1 MKQKKLKI
9 AMAGWGTGWHVFPIK
24 SLLEYVEQHK
34 QFSSHI
40 DSIYW
45 FWDKRSLE
53 KTVFQGIKNAHN
65 SQKKWYTL
73 NFIPIYSGKYRR
85 ETFLKSRVKN
95 IRDLFLFGIGIIQS
109 LFRLIYHKIDV
120 IFCKWWYIALPVVIA
135 AWILRRKIIV
145 HESDTHSWLVNKI
158 ASKFAWTTFTWFDGV
173 LPKAKTV
180 GQILSEEIIVD
191 EKEAKMFL
199 KQYPEL
205 KKDKPWI
212 LVVGGSQ
219 WSQRLYQSIVKALE
233 SDKTLQTD
241 VQFLVVLGLLNKDL
255 RPQFERFPNVVC
267 FDFVTQKEMG
277 MLCYHCDIAIT
288 RAGTTS
294 LAEQKLYNMKLFIVP
309 IAWTHDQ
316 YDNANRYQDNY
327 WDILIDQKDEGFLN
341 RLILE
346 IKKHKDFKKVLI
358 LQDRLATISKAK
370 EEIWEHI
377 VD

>member
-1 MKQKKLKI
+1 MKQKKLNI
-9 AMAGWGTGWHVFPIK
+9 AMAWWGTGWHIFPIK
-24 SLLEYVEQHK
+24 SLLEYLAQRKTLTSKIQH
-34 QFSSHI
+34 
-40 DSIYW
+40 IYR
-45 FWDKRSLE
+45 FGNKHALE
-53 KTVFQGIKNAHN
+53 NTIFQWLKNAHN
-65 SQKKWYTL
+65 EDKKWYTL
-73 NFIPIYSGKYRR
+73 GFVSIYSGKYRR
-85 ETFLKSRVKN
+85 ETFLKSRIKN
-95 IRDLFLFGIGIIQS
+95 IRDLFLFAIGVVQS
-109 LFRLIYHKIDV
+109 LFRLLYYKIDV
-120 IFCKWWYIALPVVIA
+120 IFCKWGYIALPVVIA
-135 AWILRRKIIV
+135 GWILRKKIIV

-158 ASKFAWTTFTWFDGV
+158 ASKFARTTFTWFDNV

-180 GQILSEEIIVD
+180 GQILSEEIVID
-191 EKEAKMFL
+191 EKEATMFL
-199 KQYPEL
+199 KQYPDL
-205 KKDKPWI
+205 DKNKPWI

-219 WSQRLYQSIVKALE
+219 GSQRLYQSIIKALE
-233 SDKTLQTD
+233 SDKTLQND

-294 LAEQKLYNMKLFIVP
+294 LAEQKLYDMKLFIVP

-327 WDILIDQKDEGFLN
+327 GDILIDQKDEWFLN

-346 IKKHKDFKKVLI
+346 IKRHKEFKKI
-358 LQDRLATISKAK
+358 LSSQDRLATISKAK

-377 VD
+377 ID

>member
-205 KKDKPWI
+205 KKDKLWI

-346 IKKHKDFKKVLI
+346 IKKHKDFKKILI

>member
-9 AMAGWGTGWHVFPIK
+9 AMAWWGTWWHVFPIK
-24 SLLEYVEQHK
+24 SLLEYLEKHNK
-34 QFSSHI
+34 FSNHI
-40 DSIYW
+40 WSIYW
-45 FWDKRSLE
+45 FWDKKSLE
-53 KTVFQGIKNAHN
+53 KTVFKWLKNAHN
-65 SQKKWYTL
+65 PEKKWYIL
-73 NFIPIYSGKYRR
+73 DFVSIYSGKYRR
-85 ETFLKSRVKN
+85 ETFLKSRIKN
-95 IRDLFLFGIGIIQS
+95 LRDLFLFVIWIIQS

-135 AWILRRKIIV
+135 WWLLRKKIVV

-158 ASKFAWTTFTWFDGV
+158 ASKFARTTFTWFDNV

-180 GQILSEEIIVD
+180 GQIISEEIVVD

-205 KKDKPWI
+205 DKTKPWI
-212 LVVGGSQ
+212 LIVGGSQ
-219 WSQRLYQSIVKALE
+219 WSQRLYQSIIKALE

-241 VQFLVVLGLLNKDL
+241 VHFLVVLWLLNKDL
-255 RPQFERFPNVVC
+255 RSQFERFPNVVC

-277 MLCYHCDIAIT
+277 MLCYYCDIAIT

-294 LAEQKLYNMKLFIVP
+294 LAEQKLYDMKLFIVP
-309 IAWTHDQ
+309 IARTHDQ

-327 WDILIDQKDEGFLN
+327 DDILIDQKDEWFLN

-346 IKKHKDFKKVLI
+346 IKKHKEFKKI
-358 LQDRLATISKAK
+358 LTSQDRLATISKAK

-377 VD
+377 ID

>member
-95 IRDLFLFGIGIIQS
+95 IRDLSLFGIGIIQS

-205 KKDKPWI
+205 KKDKLWI

-346 IKKHKDFKKVLI
+346 IKKHKDFKKILA